1 MNPVTALTGVQSGVH
16 SRYLLFIKAS
26 CPSCFDPSVNQVLVF
41 LVQTALSTVQ
51 SVFDRPLHAPFKV
64 SSQVSPSLTSVQ
76 AGLIGFLVQI
86 LH

>member
-64 SSQVSPSLTSVQ
+64 SQVSPSLTSVQ